1 MQARDEAAQ
10 LDALAHNDGLTGV
23 PNRRAWDM
31 ELHREAA
38 RILDRLRA
46 VTPHGQTFSAGLV
59 RWDGWEVADEVV
71 GRADEALYHA
81 KRNGRNRV
89 HLSDAIRTTRDT
101 RIPA

>member
-1 MQARDEAAQ
+1 M
-10 LDALAHNDGLTGV
+10 

-59 RWDGWEVADEVV
+59 RWDG
-71 GRADEALYHA
+71 
-81 KRNGRNRV
+81 
-89 HLSDAIRTTRDT
+89 
-101 RIPA
+101 